1 MPRSDGRDVPV
12 FTVELGLRNSEL
24 KLQTEVST
32 PRKTPRRHSRTRASS
47 FAPPLVPTS
56 PAKPPTPEPRPPSPL
71 RRPPTGRRRSKAP
84 QAPQTPSAREE
95 EAPQRSSRDHRHV
108 RIAAATVD
116 SKAAQQTET
125 ARTRSPTRSPIR
137 SPPLSRRSSPRAVTV
152 LGLHGRPPSMLER
165 SEAWQKQRE
174 EKLQAL
180 REKCQAEIGSFSP
193 NLYRPVRSPRWLAG
207 PEGGGGLFERGMR
220 SIARRALE
228 KRRHE
233 EAQLESELLQCP
245 FTPKLSTWSPDSRP
259 SSATASPSPK
269 RKPLRAAVASLA
281 WDERPN
287 PEGQVTPERAKEFYQ
302 KQQAWFEA
310 KQEEQDELRK
320 EHVFRTLQ
328 EEAEARKSERPPRGE
343 TGSLKVGG
351 VLSRTVYDRQ
361 IAWLRQR
368 DAELLEQ
375 RRSQF
380 EAVTSR
386 DSFGSGNDTP
396 RRRPMSA
403 PVTPQRKLEAPT
415 ASGAGAALLAKLKA
429 ARYLDDEPPAPR
441 RHTEPRGLWSRP
453 PRRRSGMVACTTC
466 SRPCPV
472 DVLHC
477 KHCGQKRLK
486 VAAARG
492 DPCGLD
498 YTANFG
504 WPPNSEEYLMCHQHY
519 SRLGMCILCIVARM
533 PSKEMGGGV
542 SGGTRTQLAGTFLAE
557 QTHFQPPKYTLVSV
571 SSALG
576 PDGCPRHVP
585 SSSSAAERNGRIRP
599 SGGPAPVMT
608 VIPALADIEPLLKGF
623 QLAEDNEQSKPRSCA
638 ELRRLRNGYSEI
650 HGCNPTTVKSA
661 GRVEQGSKEKEAN
674 EDSPPRPRRGGAR
687 GAAERDAAAAS
698 EELFSLPLGMGLR
711 HTAAEA
717 RRGSLTSFLEG
728 PHHQT
733 AFLAQWNAEQLL
745 QRRAQLRV
753 AFGIEG
759 GVAASG
765 SGLFMAKLIRIARR
779 IQAEEEA
786 REKAGE
792 EQGDDDED
800 QDVSS
805 KTHYRAVNRL
815 CAGRHTPWVA
825 KRTDAELYSYLAQR
839 SRDPNMAKL
848 AASAELASPKAADST
863 DSSPRSKARQ
873 KHSSHNELFDSCLR
887 QDRTCIAYA
896 TTDPHVPGS
905 SFMKTRGP
913 HPTTAAVNAQ
923 TAGPQVV
930 ESWRLPSSGADTI
943 AAQHK
948 SPGRVA
954 KMAGCFMFGK
964 TARADLQDLGSGQ
977 AASQASCWHAMREF
991 RRNGQWKKAQHLL
1004 ALMPSRSFVSHQWQF
1019 SSAISCFGE
1028 AAQWQRA
1035 FLALVDLSFI
1045 RSAPDL
1051 ITYSAAAGASQAGAQ
1066 WWVPLQL
1073 ISSMLQT
1080 SVVPDRITFTCAI
1093 SSCEKGFR
1101 WQTARHILSAM
1112 PCAASQPSVLS
1123 FSASISACARV
1134 GHWQPALQILVDM
1147 SQVTAAPNRIT
1158 MNSAITACRSGALW
1172 QLALASLS
1180 KMPLMALV
1188 PDLVTISATMTA
1200 CDAGGPWQIA
1210 LHLFSMIYS
1219 SSLTPDLIAFS
1230 TSISSC
1236 EKGGCWQTALLLLSD
1251 MLHVKVLPDIIILNA
1266 AISSCGKGMQWQMAL
1281 HLLSQVLTMW
1291 LHPDT
1296 VSFSAAVT
1304 ACEKAARW
1312 EQALK
1317 LLLLLPT
1324 VRVNASDTISYGAG
1338 ISACEKG
1345 CRWHRAVQLF
1355 ADIPVMRT
1363 EASQITFNATLSAC
1377 EKGFHWQ
1384 SSLRLLYNMPLAKPL
1399 PDEVSFGAVIS
1410 SCARGPDSSTKCLS
1424 NALRVL
1430 ELIATQLFSEISS
1443 LAYQDL
1449 TTQRTRPASQE
1460 RPKARE
1466 RALTDRLYGDYLR
1479 RKERAKAR
1487 ELLAGV
1493 PWDKDKTESEMLF
1506 TQSTMT
1512 PRPSDMF
1519 SSRFSELI
1527 EDRRPILWRHSFS
1540 ESRRGMTLATGPV
1553 LSGCA
1558 GSAGQEIHG
1567 AERFFQKGAEL
1578 SLLSLRCDKQRSVRF
1593 QLDACIANQEFDPLS
1608 VALWIRKTAPSKAN
1622 CLPLKDA
1629 VLDFAT
1635 IWQGTAY
1642 QAYQLAL
1649 QPYRYSSIEEASI
1662 PVPKAPPK
1670 AKARPAE
1677 SSGGRPCLTDEP
1689 VVDLPRSGL
1698 LFNPDTFGRG
1708 NFRVED
1714 SQRIEG
1720 KVVIFDFHNVIDRY
1734 FWAQR
1739 IGQRKTQYKI
1749 PYPKEA
1755 PELLVDIQSPLRR
1768 IHRAVQEVGA
1778 LVVICSH
1785 IGENSRSIED
1795 WALDT
1800 LPFE

>member
-47 FAPPLVPTS
+47 FAPLVPS

-84 QAPQTPSAREE
+84 QAPQTPGAREE
-95 EAPQRSSRDHRHV
+95 EAPQRSSRDHRHM

-137 SPPLSRRSSPRAVTV
+137 SPVLSRRSSPRAVTV

-174 EKLQAL
+174 EKLQAM
-180 REKCQAEIGSFSP
+180 REKCQAEIGSFTP

-269 RKPLRAAVASLA
+269 RKPLRAVVASLA

-320 EHVFRTLQ
+320 EHVFRTLK

-361 IAWLRQR
+361 VAWLRQR

-453 PRRRSGMVACTTC
+453 PRRRSGMAAALLVACTTC

-472 DVLHC
+472 DILHC

-504 WPPNSEEYLMCHQHY
+504 WPPNSEAKLPELM
-519 SRLGMCILCIVARM
+519 SIRLDKYIANAPAARE
-533 PSKEMGGGV
+533 PSLSPEEMGGGV

-608 VIPALADIEPLLKGF
+608 VIPALADIEPLLK
-623 QLAEDNEQSKPRSCA
+623 
-638 ELRRLRNGYSEI
+638 
-650 HGCNPTTVKSA
+650 VKSA
-661 GRVEQGSKEKEAN
+661 ARVEQGSPGSKEKEAH

-687 GAAERDAAAAS
+687 GAAERDAAAASETLFVVAFWLDPRREPLAQPRIHSRPSAIPEVKSVAMPLDLGAVAHAVESWFHSGEEPLAS

-786 REKAGE
+786 RNKAEE
-792 EQGDDDED
+792 EQGDDDE
-800 QDVSS
+800 
-805 KTHYRAVNRL
+805 
-815 CAGRHTPWVA
+815 
-825 KRTDAELYSYLAQR
+825 E
-839 SRDPNMAKL
+839 
-848 AASAELASPKAADST
+848 DS
-863 DSSPRSKARQ
+863 
-873 KHSSHNELFDSCLR
+873 E
-887 QDRTCIAYA
+887 
-896 TTDPHVPGS
+896 
-905 SFMKTRGP
+905 
-913 HPTTAAVNAQ
+913 
-923 TAGPQVV
+923 
-930 ESWRLPSSGADTI
+930 
-943 AAQHK
+943 
-948 SPGRVA
+948 
-954 KMAGCFMFGK
+954 
-964 TARADLQDLGSGQ
+964 
-977 AASQASCWHAMREF
+977 QAS
-991 RRNGQWKKAQHLL
+991 
-1004 ALMPSRSFVSHQWQF
+1004 
-1019 SSAISCFGE
+1019 
-1028 AAQWQRA
+1028 
-1035 FLALVDLSFI
+1035 
-1045 RSAPDL
+1045 
-1051 ITYSAAAGASQAGAQ
+1051 
-1066 WWVPLQL
+1066 
-1073 ISSMLQT
+1073 
-1080 SVVPDRITFTCAI
+1080 
-1093 SSCEKGFR
+1093 
-1101 WQTARHILSAM
+1101 
-1112 PCAASQPSVLS
+1112 
-1123 FSASISACARV
+1123 
-1134 GHWQPALQILVDM
+1134 
-1147 SQVTAAPNRIT
+1147 
-1158 MNSAITACRSGALW
+1158 
-1172 QLALASLS
+1172 
-1180 KMPLMALV
+1180 
-1188 PDLVTISATMTA
+1188 
-1200 CDAGGPWQIA
+1200 
-1210 LHLFSMIYS
+1210 
-1219 SSLTPDLIAFS
+1219 
-1230 TSISSC
+1230 
-1236 EKGGCWQTALLLLSD
+1236 SD
-1251 MLHVKVLPDIIILNA
+1251 H
-1266 AISSCGKGMQWQMAL
+1266 
-1281 HLLSQVLTMW
+1281 
-1291 LHPDT
+1291 
-1296 VSFSAAVT
+1296 
-1304 ACEKAARW
+1304 
-1312 EQALK
+1312 
-1317 LLLLLPT
+1317 
-1324 VRVNASDTISYGAG
+1324 
-1338 ISACEKG
+1338 
-1345 CRWHRAVQLF
+1345 
-1355 ADIPVMRT
+1355 
-1363 EASQITFNATLSAC
+1363 
-1377 EKGFHWQ
+1377 
-1384 SSLRLLYNMPLAKPL
+1384 
-1399 PDEVSFGAVIS
+1399 
-1410 SCARGPDSSTKCLS
+1410 
-1424 NALRVL
+1424 
-1430 ELIATQLFSEISS
+1430 
-1443 LAYQDL
+1443 
-1449 TTQRTRPASQE
+1449 
-1460 RPKARE
+1460 
-1466 RALTDRLYGDYLR
+1466 
-1479 RKERAKAR
+1479 
-1487 ELLAGV
+1487 
-1493 PWDKDKTESEMLF
+1493 
-1506 TQSTMT
+1506 
-1512 PRPSDMF
+1512 
-1519 SSRFSELI
+1519 
-1527 EDRRPILWRHSFS
+1527 
-1540 ESRRGMTLATGPV
+1540 
-1553 LSGCA
+1553 
-1558 GSAGQEIHG
+1558 GSAG
-1567 AERFFQKGAEL
+1567 
-1578 SLLSLRCDKQRSVRF
+1578 
-1593 QLDACIANQEFDPLS
+1593 
-1608 VALWIRKTAPSKAN
+1608 
-1622 CLPLKDA
+1622 CLEEQ
-1629 VLDFAT
+1629 AT
-1635 IWQGTAY
+1635 VG
-1642 QAYQLAL
+1642 
-1649 QPYRYSSIEEASI
+1649 
-1662 PVPKAPPK
+1662 
-1670 AKARPAE
+1670 
-1677 SSGGRPCLTDEP
+1677 
-1689 VVDLPRSGL
+1689 VV
-1698 LFNPDTFGRG
+1698 
-1708 NFRVED
+1708 
-1714 SQRIEG
+1714 
-1720 KVVIFDFHNVIDRY
+1720 
-1734 FWAQR
+1734 
-1739 IGQRKTQYKI
+1739 
-1749 PYPKEA
+1749 
-1755 PELLVDIQSPLRR
+1755 
-1768 IHRAVQEVGA
+1768 
-1778 LVVICSH
+1778 
-1785 IGENSRSIED
+1785 
-1795 WALDT
+1795 
-1800 LPFE
+1800 